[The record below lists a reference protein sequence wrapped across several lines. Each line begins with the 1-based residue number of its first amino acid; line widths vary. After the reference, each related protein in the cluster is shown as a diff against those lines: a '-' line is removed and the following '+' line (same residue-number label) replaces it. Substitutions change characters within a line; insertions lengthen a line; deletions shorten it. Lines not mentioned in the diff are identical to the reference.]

1 MGHKSGVKHLK
12 RLATPAFW
20 PIHRKE
26 FTWAPK
32 PHPGAHGSNSCLPL
46 GLIIRE
52 ELHSA
57 KTRREVTRILSAGR
71 VKIDGRAR
79 IDVNYAVGL
88 MDVVE
93 FPDANLSYRVIPIER
108 RGLSIIRIPKDE
120 AKFKLC
126 KIMDKIVAPDGIGQL
141 GLHDGRTILLPKEE
155 KVSYAT
161 NDTLRISLPNQRI
174 LNHIPFAKGNIA
186 LVVAGKNQGKSG
198 KIIEIQNGTATRP
211 AMVTIEDSEGK
222 RIDTIMDYTFAIGTD
237 KATIK
242 LEAS

>member
-20 PIHRKE
+20 PLHRKE

-32 PHPGAHGSNSCLPL
+32 PHPGAHAAESCLPL
-46 GLIIRE
+46 GLIVRD

-57 KTRREVTRILSAGR
+57 TTRREVTRILSAGR
-71 VKIDGRAR
+71 VKIDGRTKL
-79 IDVNYAVGL
+79 DVNYPVGL

-93 FPDANLSYRVIPIER
+93 FPDANLSYRVLPLER

-126 KIMDKIVAPDGIGQL
+126 KIMDKTVAPDGITQL

-155 KVSYAT
+155 NASYAT

-174 LNHIPFAKGNIA
+174 LNHIPFAKGNMA
-186 LVVAGKNQGKSG
+186 LIVAGRNQGKSG
-198 KIIEIQNGTATRP
+198 KVMEIEKGTATRP
-211 AMVTIEDSEGK
+211 AMVKIEDHEGK
-222 RIDTIMDYTFAIGTD
+222 RIDTIMDYTFAVGTD
-237 KATIK
+237 KAAIK
-242 LEAS
+242 LESS